1 MEKRAML
8 REAIARS
15 GELSLAA
22 GVHDGLS
29 ARIAQDS
36 GFQVLWASGLGI
48 SASYAVPD
56 DSILTMTE
64 FLNAAR
70 AMNDATDLPVLAD
83 CDTGF
88 GDARNVARMVDQY
101 ERAGIAGVCIEDK
114 VFPKRNSLG
123 AGSQEQESIEG
134 FCTKIRTAKKAQRTA
149 DFVVVAR
156 IETFIAGGPK
166 EDAISRADAYVD
178 AGADA
183 VLIHSKSRDGQE
195 ILDFGRSWGRTDVPL
210 VAVPTTYPDVDTTQL
225 RAAGFSLA
233 IYANQALRASITAM
247 RQSFAHISRHGSTL
261 GLESEI
267 AGLSDVFQLQS

>member
-1 MEKRAML
+1 MNKRAML
-8 REAIARS
+8 REAIARD

-22 GVHDGLS
+22 GVHDGLG
-29 ARIAQDS
+29 ARIAQNS

-56 DSILTMTE
+56 ESILTMTE

-70 AMNDATDLPVLAD
+70 TMNDATDLPVLAD

-88 GDARNVARMVDQY
+88 GGASNVARMVDQY
-101 ERAGIAGVCIEDK
+101 ERVGIAGVCIEDK

-123 AGSQEQESIEG
+123 DGTQHQETIES
-134 FCTKIRTAKKAQRTA
+134 FCNKIRVAKKAQRTP

-166 EDAISRADAYVD
+166 DDALRRADAYVE

-195 ILDFGRSWGRTDVPL
+195 ILDFGRSWQRTDVPL
-210 VAVPTTYPDVDTTQL
+210 IAVPTTYPDVDAGQL
-225 RAAGFSLA
+225 ARGGFSLA
-233 IYANQALRASITAM
+233 VYANQGLRASITAM
-247 RQSFAHISRHGSTL
+247 RQSFAHISEHGSTRA
-261 GLESEI
+261 LEDGI
-267 AGLSDVFQLQS
+267 AELREVFQLQG